1 VASVRST
8 DDRCP
13 ASPTLLNR
21 PGTDSRRV
29 SAKAQLLTG
38 AVIFGLSAWLTV
50 ASVSWLGSRHQLSDT
65 VAQIRGLEQAYADL
79 LAESQLS
86 TTSFMAQLDE
96 LKGANER
103 QRGALDELST
113 IQETLGRQ
121 LASRERQLA
130 TVTEQRDHARAR
142 LGDLELAMAQ
152 VKGLMGD
159 TLDAKAAVDARL
171 AETSQRLV
179 EVSRQRD
186 AERQVEVGLRW
197 QVARLEDEVQQLRSR
212 RETAQIW
219 LKDWVLGSTEA
230 LEQLFVE
237 TGVNVEDLVQ
247 RIGSGELGQGGPLQL
262 AGLDPD
268 ERGHGQALPG
278 DPIRTDIQRLAAL
291 QRLAR
296 SLPLA
301 SPLDHFSLSSGFG
314 KRRDPFTRSWAFHS
328 GLDFSA
334 AAGSQVL
341 ATSPGRVTY
350 AGPAGPYGN
359 MVELDHGMGIVTRY
373 GHLKKIDVAVGD
385 EIHFR
390 QELGVIGSTG
400 RSTGLHLHYE
410 VRIDDV
416 AYDPARFLDAGRLLV
431 GVFANAGATDG
442 G

>member
-1 VASVRST
+1 
-8 DDRCP
+8 
-13 ASPTLLNR
+13 
-21 PGTDSRRV
+21 
-29 SAKAQLLTG
+29 
-38 AVIFGLSAWLTV
+38 
-50 ASVSWLGSRHQLSDT
+50 
-65 VAQIRGLEQAYADL
+65 
-79 LAESQLS
+79 
-86 TTSFMAQLDE
+86 MAQLDE
-96 LKGANER
+96 LKGADER
-103 QRGALDELST
+103 QRSALDELPT

-152 VKGLMGD
+152 VKGMMGD
-159 TLDAKAAVDARL
+159 ALDAKAAVDARL

-197 QVARLEDEVQQLRSR
+197 QVARLEDEVKQLRSR
-212 RETAQIW
+212 RETAQVW

-237 TGVNVEDLVQ
+237 TGVDVEDLVQ

-314 KRRDPFTRSWAFHS
+314 KRRDPFTKSWAFHG

-359 MVELDHGMGIVTRY
+359 MVEIDHGMGIVTRY

-416 AYDPARFLDAGRLLV
+416 TYDPARFLDAGRLLV
-431 GVFANAGATDG
+431 GVFANSAATDG

>member
-1 VASVRST
+1 M
-8 DDRCP
+8 
-13 ASPTLLNR
+13 R
-21 PGTDSRRV
+21 PGTGNRSFSV
-29 SAKAQLLTG
+29 KAQLLTG
-38 AVIFGLSAWLTV
+38 TVIFGLSAWLTV
-50 ASVSWLGSRHQLSDT
+50 TSVSWLGNRHLLSDS
-65 VAQIRGLEQAYADL
+65 VAQIRQLEQAYADL

-86 TTSFMAQLDE
+86 TSSFMAQLDE
-96 LKGANER
+96 LKATSQR
-103 QRGALDELST
+103 QRGAVDELNR

-130 TVTEQRDHARAR
+130 SVTEQRDHARAR
-142 LGDLELAMAQ
+142 AGDLELAVAETRDLI
-152 VKGLMGD
+152 G
-159 TLDAKAAVDARL
+159 AALSDNAALDARL
-171 AETSQRLV
+171 AESQQRLA
-179 EVSRQRD
+179 EISRQRN
-186 AERQVEVGLRW
+186 AVRQVEVGLRW
-197 QVARLEDEVQQLRSR
+197 QVARLEDEVEQLRSR
-212 RETAQIW
+212 RETAQVW

-237 TGVNVEDLVQ
+237 TGVDVEGLLQ
-247 RIGSGELGQGGPLQL
+247 RAGSAELGQGGPLQL
-262 AGLDPD
+262 AALDPAD
-268 ERGHGQALPG
+268 GGQAAALPS

-314 KRRDPFTRSWAFHS
+314 KRRDPFTKSWAFHG

-334 AAGSQVL
+334 APGSHVL

-359 MVELDHGMGIVTRY
+359 MVEIDHGMGIVTRY

-385 EIHFR
+385 EIQFR
-390 QELGVIGSTG
+390 RELGVIGSTG

-410 VRIDDV
+410 VRIDEV

-431 GVFANAGATDG
+431 GVFANSATTDG